1 MRIAALFLIKVC
13 GYMPRIREQQAVG
26 PTQAHGEI
34 IYGDTRWIEDDCPDT
49 FLNLFFYFL
58 LQLLCVMISHWMTV
72 LKYKMLSQILI
83 KNAGLVW

>member
-49 FLNLFFYFL
+49 FYEFIFLFPAAAAPCHDF
-58 LQLLCVMISHWMTV
+58 S
-72 LKYKMLSQILI
+72 
-83 KNAGLVW
+83 LVDSVKT